1 MPRVAIRSH
10 GRRSPE
16 VTALSFRPFHGSRA
30 RGAALLLV
38 LWVLALMTALLS
50 VFALSARTEG
60 LQGRFLQRSTAAR
73 YAAEAGLELAAVH
86 LGGPDMARRWVPD
99 GRPNTLDFEGYR
111 VEVRVLD
118 ESAKVDLNVATP
130 ELLAGLMTA
139 LGVDFDRA
147 RQVAGAIADFRDAD
161 NLLMPEGGA
170 EDPQY
175 AAAELPYGAK
185 DRPFE
190 SVTELQQVL
199 GVDQALYEKL
209 LPHVTVYTGLAR
221 PNPTFASMAV
231 LQALGLPA
239 DQVALILAQRNT
251 ALPGQGVVDPA
262 QLGSLAAQGTGTYS
276 ISSLATRSNGSRA
289 QIRSVIRIGSGGSF
303 GQLYLPLSWRVGESD

>member
-1 MPRVAIRSH
+1 MR
-10 GRRSPE
+10 GN
-16 VTALSFRPFHGSRA
+16 SRLHA

-38 LWVLALMTALLS
+38 LWVLALMTALVS

-73 YAAEAGLELAAVH
+73 YAAEAGLELSAVH
-86 LGGPDMARRWVPD
+86 LSGPDLARRWVPD

-111 VEVRVLD
+111 LEVRVLD

-130 ELLAGLMTA
+130 ELMAALMTA

-190 SVTELQQVL
+190 SVTELRQVL
-199 GVDQALYEKL
+199 GVDEALYGKL

-221 PNPTFASMAV
+221 PNPTFAGMPV

-239 DQVALILAQRNT
+239 DQVALILAQRNP
-251 ALPGQGVVDPA
+251 ALPGQAPADPSQPGA
-262 QLGSLAAQGTGTYS
+262 LAAQGTGTYS
-276 ISSLATRSNGSRA
+276 ISSLATRTDGSRA
-289 QIRSVIRIGSGGSF
+289 QIRAVIRIGSGGSF

>member
-1 MPRVAIRSH
+1 MSAPAVPRRH
-10 GRRSPE
+10 
-16 VTALSFRPFHGSRA
+16 L
-30 RGAALLLV
+30 GAALLLV
-38 LWVLALMTALLS
+38 LWLLALMTGLVS

-60 LQGRFLQRSTAAR
+60 LQGRYLARSTAAR

-86 LGGPDMARRWVPD
+86 LTGPDMTQRWVPD
-99 GRPNTLDFEGYR
+99 GRPNRVPFDGYV

-130 ELLAGLMTA
+130 ELLVGLMTA

-147 RQVAGAIADFRDAD
+147 RGLAGAIADFRDAD
-161 NLLMPEGGA
+161 DLLTPEGGA

-190 SVTELQQVL
+190 TVTELRQVL
-199 GVDQALYEKL
+199 GMDQALYEKL
-209 LPHVTVYTGLAR
+209 RPHVTVYTGLAR
-221 PNPTFASMAV
+221 PNPTFAATPV

-239 DQVALILAQRNT
+239 DQMALILSQRST
-251 ALPGQGVVDPA
+251 AFPGQVPLDPA
-262 QLGSLAAQGTGTYS
+262 QIGSLAAQGTGTYS
-276 ISSLATRSNGSRA
+276 ISSVATRADGSRA
-289 QIRSVIRIGSGGSF
+289 HVAAAIRMGGGGSF